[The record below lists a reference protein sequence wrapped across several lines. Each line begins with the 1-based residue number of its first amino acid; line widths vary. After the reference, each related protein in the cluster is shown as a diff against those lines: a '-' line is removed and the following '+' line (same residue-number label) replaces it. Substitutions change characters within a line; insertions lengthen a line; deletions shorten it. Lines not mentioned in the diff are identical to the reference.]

1 MISYKLFAKQGDL
14 LTAKAD
20 FAVNPS
26 NTAMLLGS
34 GVSMAFKRKC
44 GILLEKYMQDALKNR
59 GVINQGDVIKTAS
72 NYKNFPYVLHA
83 AVMNY
88 TKKNKSKM
96 PTIQTIRE
104 ILQNLQQILLL
115 EQKDHLSLALPLIGC
130 GIGGLEKGEVVLEY
144 KNFFSHQKNVDKK
157 CYVMIYGYNQNDFE
171 LIEQILKG

>member
-34 GVSMAFKRKC
+34 GVSMAFKRSC
-44 GILLEKYMQDALKNR
+44 GVILEKYMQDALKNR

-88 TKKNKSKM
+88 TEKNKPKV
-96 PTIQTIRE
+96 PTIQTIKE

-115 EQKDHLSLALPLIGC
+115 EQEDNLTLALPLIGC
-130 GIGGLEKGEVVLEY
+130 GIGGLEKSEVVLEY
-144 KNFFSHQKNVDKK
+144 KNFFLCQKNADKK
-157 CYVMIYGYNQNDFE
+157 CDVMVYGYNQSDFE
-171 LIEQILKG
+171 LIEKNLKG

>member
-44 GILLEKYMQDALKNR
+44 GILLEKYMQDALKR
-59 GVINQGDVIKTAS
+59 CGAISQGDVIKTAS
-72 NYKNFPYVLHA
+72 NYDNFPHVLHA

-88 TKKNKSKM
+88 TKKNKPKV
-96 PTIQTIRE
+96 PTIQTIKE

-115 EQKDHLSLALPLIGC
+115 EQEDNLTLAIPLIGC
-130 GIGGLEKGEVVLEY
+130 GIGGLEKSEVILEY
-144 KNFFSHQKNVDKK
+144 KNFFLYQEKADKK
-157 CYVMIYGYNQNDFE
+157 CDVMVYGYNQSDFE
-171 LIEQILKG
+171 LIEKI

>member
-34 GVSMAFKRKC
+34 GVSMAFKRSC
-44 GILLEKYMQDALKNR
+44 GVILEKYMQDALKNR
-59 GVINQGDVIKTAS
+59 GVINQGNVIKTAS
-72 NYKNFPYVLHA
+72 NDKNFSYVLHA

-88 TKKNKSKM
+88 TEKNKPKV
-96 PTIQTIRE
+96 PTIQTIKE

-115 EQKDHLSLALPLIGC
+115 EQEDNLTLALPLIGC
-130 GIGGLEKGEVVLEY
+130 GIGGLEKSEVVLEY
-144 KNFFSHQKNVDKK
+144 KNFFLCQKNADKK
-157 CYVMIYGYNQNDFE
+157 CDVMVYGYNQSDFE
-171 LIEQILKG
+171 LIEKNLKG

>member
-44 GILLEKYMQDALKNR
+44 GILLEKYMQDALKR
-59 GVINQGDVIKTAS
+59 CGAISQGDVIKTAS
-72 NYKNFPYVLHA
+72 NYDNFPHVLHA

-88 TKKNKSKM
+88 TEKNKPKV
-96 PTIQTIRE
+96 PTIQTIKE

-115 EQKDHLSLALPLIGC
+115 EQEDNLTLAIPLIGC
-130 GIGGLEKGEVVLEY
+130 GIGGLEKSEVVLEY
-144 KNFFSHQKNVDKK
+144 KNFFLCQKMRIKSAMLWFMATTRVT
-157 CYVMIYGYNQNDFE
+157 
-171 LIEQILKG
+171 LS

>member
-14 LTAKAD
+14 LTAKVD

-34 GVSMAFKRKC
+34 GVQMAFKQIC
-44 GILLEKYMQDALKNR
+44 GVILEKYMQDALKNR

-88 TKKNKSKM
+88 T
-96 PTIQTIRE
+96 
-104 ILQNLQQILLL
+104 
-115 EQKDHLSLALPLIGC
+115 
-130 GIGGLEKGEVVLEY
+130 EKI
-144 KNFFSHQKNVDKK
+144 NPK
-157 CYVMIYGYNQNDFE
+157 CQRYRP
-171 LIEQILKG
+171 

>member
-44 GILLEKYMQDALKNR
+44 GILLEKYMQDALKR
-59 GVINQGDVIKTAS
+59 CGAISQGDVIKTAS
-72 NYKNFPYVLHA
+72 NYDNFPHVLHA

-88 TKKNKSKM
+88 TEKNKPKV
-96 PTIQTIRE
+96 PTIQTIKE

-115 EQKDHLSLALPLIGC
+115 EQEDNLTLAIPLIGC
-130 GIGGLEKGEVVLEY
+130 GIGGLEKSEVILEY
-144 KNFFSHQKNVDKK
+144 KNFFLYQEKADKK
-157 CYVMIYGYNQNDFE
+157 CDVMVYGYNQSDFE
-171 LIEQILKG
+171 LIEKI

>member
-14 LTAKAD
+14 LTAKVN

-34 GVSMAFKRKC
+34 GVSIAFKRSC
-44 GILLEKYMQDALKNR
+44 GVILEKYMQDALKR
-59 GVINQGDVIKTAS
+59 CGAISQGDVIKTAS
-72 NYKNFPYVLHA
+72 NYENFPHVLHA

-88 TKKNKSKM
+88 TEKNKPKV

-115 EQKDHLSLALPLIGC
+115 EQKDNLSLALPLIGC
-130 GIGGLEKGEVVLEY
+130 GIGGLEKSEVVLEY
-144 KNFFSHQKNVDKK
+144 KNFFLCQKK
-157 CYVMIYGYNQNDFE
+157 CG
-171 LIEQILKG
+171 